1 MDRILKFG
9 PLWIRILIQIP
20 GLFDPFR
27 KYVNF
32 ILEEKKYLTSPVLKL
47 KENSGNRKKLFVR
60 VSEWSM
66 FGFIF
71 TFVDYIWIRIH
82 NMAEK
87 FNLHFRVCQQRY
99 YLIYY
104 LINGIRGSVSRD
116 FRPLYLSWFEPT
128 KLCSTPRRF
137 SFMIVVFTPKRI
149 SPHCPFKSNQTR
161 DFNFDSVVFNLSQ
174 WCVAHHWDYLRGM
187 LHTAEI
193 ISARRFFRNLEP
205 LTLSY
210 VARRGH
216 NFEIEYLR
224 EIKTKFENTL
234 ACLSGAQMSLN
245 HEKTGGRK
253 SWDTLHLIIC
263 FCDIIQCFIFLPL
276 TLFSEMKYSRPLMH
290 FRLRMA

>member
-1 MDRILKFG
+1 MGTGRKFLSAESLNG
-9 PLWIRILIQIP
+9 GCLAGHLLPLIYP
-20 GLFDPFR
+20 
-27 KYVNF
+27 
-32 ILEEKKYLTSPVLKL
+32 
-47 KENSGNRKKLFVR
+47 
-60 VSEWSM
+60 
-66 FGFIF
+66 IF

-87 FNLHFRVCQQRY
+87 FNLHFRVCQQSY

-187 LHTAEI
+187 LHLQRSSPREDFFETWSPWLWAMLHAAET
-193 ISARRFFRNLEP
+193 
-205 LTLSY
+205 TL
-210 VARRGH
+210 R
-216 NFEIEYLR
+216 
-224 EIKTKFENTL
+224 
-234 ACLSGAQMSLN
+234 
-245 HEKTGGRK
+245 
-253 SWDTLHLIIC
+253 
-263 FCDIIQCFIFLPL
+263 
-276 TLFSEMKYSRPLMH
+276 
-290 FRLRMA
+290 